1 MSEETEKGRTIQL
14 FLTNGTPSGLTI
26 ATLHGWTGSVMVAHN
41 PTLPDLL
48 NRDEATRTGI
58 YVLYGPDPDDDTKKR
73 AYIGEAEAIN
83 ERLPHS
89 AKNHLFWELAAVVT
103 TSDESLTKGHV
114 RYLEALLIQRALAAK
129 RVVLSNVRKPETMK
143 RKLPEADRA
152 NMSAFFANISL
163 VLPVVGI
170 DLFRPRATISE
181 KSEVSVS
188 PEFIIQNKAGI
199 EATMVET
206 QGEYVIKKDSTAM
219 LDTGFPSRSYSQ
231 LKRSLIDK
239 GQLTKEDNFYRFTED
254 TPFTSPSAAASV
266 VLDQKANG
274 QTKWKIKGTK
284 TTYADWQARKS
295 KTVG

>member
-1 MSEETEKGRTIQL
+1 
-14 FLTNGTPSGLTI
+14 
-26 ATLHGWTGSVMVAHN
+26 
-41 PTLPDLL
+41 
-48 NRDEATRTGI
+48 
-58 YVLYGPDPDDDTKKR
+58 
-73 AYIGEAEAIN
+73 
-83 ERLPHS
+83 
-89 AKNHLFWELAAVVT
+89 
-103 TSDESLTKGHV
+103 
-114 RYLEALLIQRALAAK
+114 
-129 RVVLSNVRKPETMK
+129 
-143 RKLPEADRA
+143 
-152 NMSAFFANISL
+152 
-163 VLPVVGI
+163 
-170 DLFRPRATISE
+170 
-181 KSEVSVS
+181 
-188 PEFIIQNKAGI
+188 
-199 EATMVET
+199 MVET